1 VRANHRCDFIAVK
14 GKFSPEM
21 VDLLSDF
28 LMVPKHLMF
37 IACPRGTDKAMNI
50 AQLGGV
56 RIITY

>member
-1 VRANHRCDFIAVK
+1 VK
-14 GKFSPEM
+14 GEFTPEM

-37 IACPRGTDKAMNI
+37 IACPRGADKALNI